1 MAFDWTRFEGYRDD
15 MTAEEKL
22 ALLDSAPAAEPAPTD
37 PKPAPTPAAPA
48 SASAPT
54 TKPEQKPGYV
64 SKAQFDKTASELA
77 ALKKQMRSRMS
88 EDEVRAEETRIAQ
101 EAMQQELE
109 TLRREKT
116 VSTHKAMF
124 LGLGYDE
131 VEADKMAV
139 ALTDGEADELF
150 AGMKRRSIAAEKAMR
165 EKILKDTP
173 VPPAGTDP
181 NKAEKEAKDEAAWR
195 RAMGLPPKK

>member
-1 MAFDWTRFEGYRDD
+1 MAFDWTKLEGYRED
-15 MTAEEKL
+15 MTADEKL
-22 ALLDSAPAAEPAPTD
+22 ALLDNAPDPEPELTPAPAPAPKAD
-37 PKPAPTPAAPA
+37 P
-48 SASAPT
+48 
-54 TKPEQKPGYV
+54 KPGYV

-88 EDEVRAEETRIAQ
+88 EDEVKAEEARIAN
-101 EAMQQELE
+101 EAMQEELK

-116 VSTHKAMF
+116 VSAHKATF

-131 VEADKMAV
+131 AEADKMAV
-139 ALTDGEADELF
+139 ALTDGETDELF
-150 AGMKRRSIAAEKAMR
+150 AGMKRRSVVAEKAMR

-181 NKAEKEAKDEAAWR
+181 NKAEKEASDAAWR
-195 RAMGLPPKK
+195 DAMGLPPK